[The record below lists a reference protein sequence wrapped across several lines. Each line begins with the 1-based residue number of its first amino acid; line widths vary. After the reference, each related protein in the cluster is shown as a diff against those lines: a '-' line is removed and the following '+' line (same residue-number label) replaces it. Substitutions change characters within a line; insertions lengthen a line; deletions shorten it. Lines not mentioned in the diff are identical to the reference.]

1 MLRRNREREGSS
13 LNRHDRDNS
22 SGGGNRVRGSVNRDM
37 TPNKLGKQLQMNSS
51 ISSSDTNIVNIKNH
65 ATQNGRNIK
74 TPQSSG
80 QNGRSTGTTGNN
92 ASAQATSSNAEVALQ
107 QSGQKPTRL
116 SLRMLSEKNKLKL

>member
-1 MLRRNREREGSS
+1 
-13 LNRHDRDNS
+13 
-22 SGGGNRVRGSVNRDM
+22 VRGSVNRDM

-80 QNGRSTGTTGNN
+80 QNGRSTGAAGNN
-92 ASAQATSSNAEVALQ
+92 GSAQASSSNAEVALQ
-107 QSGQKPTRL
+107 
-116 SLRMLSEKNKLKL
+116 